1 MPDLMLTLG
10 ILHQK
15 LTKQV
20 ILFTHDYINKIHN
33 LQYLNMKAILPL
45 TELQKFTTDTTSK
58 YLQQEQDSEIATD
71 IKRKILNEIATVPTM
86 PKDIV
91 KFTKILSGI
100 CEGAI
105 VKMKATTATSHLTL
119 KILQNLI
126 EDRVIS
132 N

>member
-1 MPDLMLTLG
+1 
-10 ILHQK
+10 
-15 LTKQV
+15 
-20 ILFTHDYINKIHN
+20 
-33 LQYLNMKAILPL
+33 
-45 TELQKFTTDTTSK
+45 
-58 YLQQEQDSEIATD
+58 
-71 IKRKILNEIATVPTM
+71 LNEIATVPTLQ
-86 PKDIV
+86 KDIV
-91 KFTKILSGI
+91 KFTKILRGI